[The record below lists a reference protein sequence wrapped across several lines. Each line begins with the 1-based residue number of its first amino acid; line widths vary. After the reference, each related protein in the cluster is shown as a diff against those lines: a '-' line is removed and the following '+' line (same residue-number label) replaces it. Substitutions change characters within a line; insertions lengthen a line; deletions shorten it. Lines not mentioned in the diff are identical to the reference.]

1 MNNRLTLRGQFLWK
15 KWQEMKLEKKKIKII
30 RLWQGASQKL
40 DGY

>member
-1 MNNRLTLRGQFLWK
+1 ME
-15 KWQEMKLEKKKIKII
+15 EMAGNETGKKKIKII